1 MISLQFC
8 VRGFFAGKSDV
19 TKDQLTL
26 VKNKNS
32 NYFYKVLGN
41 VFISFRVQILL
52 KYLFEIPNSVFLNLY
67 FRISL

>member
-32 NYFYKVLGN
+32 NYFYT
-41 VFISFRVQILL
+41 LL
-52 KYLFEIPNSVFLNLY
+52 ATGF
-67 FRISL
+67 